1 MSSRQRPRCLRS
13 SLTSVAFSRLWGLCA
28 SQMMS
33 QRTIQ
38 GGKRARFSAGN
49 LARFWFL
56 PFSGRKLICTGA
68 TGINQRFAQWR
79 HRQRHRNADPPA
91 RQNRRK
97 KHPHCRHPPL
107 RPTTPP
113 IASHRKKTRRFLH
126 VANALSE
133 NRACK
138 IGQSP
143 AMLNP
148 VECILTLDTHATRSR
163 LKFPAVGCQIIAR
176 NDVFCFQSLRNPAS
190 LCVF

>member
-1 MSSRQRPRCLRS
+1 VPLMSMSSRQRPRCLRS

-113 IASHRKKTRRFLH
+113 HRISPKK
-126 VANALSE
+126 NAPISACGKRTFRKQGLQ
-133 NRACK
+133 NRA
-138 IGQSP
+138 
-143 AMLNP
+143 
-148 VECILTLDTHATRSR
+148 
-163 LKFPAVGCQIIAR
+163 IAR
-176 NDVFCFQSLRNPAS
+176 NAEPCRMYPYFGYTRDSQPPQVSRGGLPNHCQK
-190 LCVF
+190 